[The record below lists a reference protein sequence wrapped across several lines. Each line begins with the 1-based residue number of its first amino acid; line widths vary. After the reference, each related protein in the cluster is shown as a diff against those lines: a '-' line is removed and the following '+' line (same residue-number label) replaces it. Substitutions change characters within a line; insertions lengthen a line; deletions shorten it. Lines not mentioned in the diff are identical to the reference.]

1 MAYKA
6 HKLDI
11 ELHPRIHIG
20 ADDLCVYF
28 LEKESEG
35 YSASDANNLI
45 YNFKKPVSRRG
56 HSDWY
61 YKEEAIKTI
70 ASMVNN
76 ISFPRCFIV
85 PAPTSKPRNSTEWD
99 DRIDQIVDSITQQ
112 QVVVAKILD
121 VSEPLKPAHDG
132 GSRDIATI
140 KAYTSQ
146 ILLPNNGIDTVII
159 SDDVLTTGAHFKAW
173 KEIILEHNP
182 HIKQVFGL
190 FFALHVWK
198 DFSKI

>member
-1 MAYKA
+1 MTYKA

-45 YNFKKPVSRRG
+45 YNFKKPVSRKEYP
-56 HSDWY
+56 DWY
-61 YKEEAIKTI
+61 YKEEAIKKI
-70 ASMVNN
+70 ATMVNS

-85 PAPTSKPRNSTEWD
+85 PAPTSKPRNSIGWD
-99 DRIDQIVDSITQQ
+99 SRIDEIADSITQPQ
-112 QVVVAKILD
+112 IAIAKILD
-121 VSEPLKPAHDG
+121 VSEPLRPAHDG
-132 GSRDIATI
+132 GSRDIQVI
-140 KAYTSQ
+140 KSYTLQ
-146 ILLPNNGIDTVII
+146 KLLPNNGIDTVII
-159 SDDVLTTGAHFKAW
+159 IDDVLTTGAHFKAW
-173 KEIILEHNP
+173 KEIILTNNP

-190 FFALHVWK
+190 FFALHLWK
-198 DFSKI
+198 DI